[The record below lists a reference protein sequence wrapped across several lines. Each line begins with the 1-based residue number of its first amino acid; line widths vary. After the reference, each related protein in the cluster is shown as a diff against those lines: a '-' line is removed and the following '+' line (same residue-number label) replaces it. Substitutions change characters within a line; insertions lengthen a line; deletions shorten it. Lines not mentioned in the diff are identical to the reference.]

1 MEVLTDV
8 CSKQCFSDALVY
20 EAADDSDLIEGF
32 IVDSVNIGMI
42 SSSLGLGDSSRKT
55 VGG

>member
-1 MEVLTDV
+1 MLTDV